1 MSEVCTKG
9 GMVTAVKSKM
19 AAEARKREAEEFYR
33 RQQWV
38 AAACAFGEAS
48 EAARL
53 ALVENPDL
61 FVSLSKNLA
70 AAALRSGD
78 ASRAEAACCDALALK
93 PHDVKALYRRGVAR
107 LELRRFDDAKADLE
121 AVIATAQDAKSKGAA
136 EAALVQLEARE
147 REPSP
152 ASVACSKEPIVADP
166 KEPIGAR
173 PKYETVPRPSKLEVL
188 PKRLNRGFLLERARK
203 VAANR
208 VQIRPVEQI
217 RTPDVNIGPELPLVE
232 GDQAAVKLLGLG
244 SVAPAPPSVFN
255 VSGAG
260 TRPELIYADTMSS
273 SGESLAAFAAS
284 LSAQLDAARGWRDSA
299 LQEQAQDSVCAA
311 IESCNRALTIAEPAI
326 ERCNAAA
333 REEWGCY
340 PRHDLSIAASQLR
353 ARSTALANV
362 AARCCLVRGS
372 CETARLTASTISAMN
387 VDDVQHRG
395 LKAAATAALDYC
407 RFWWKNH
414 RDHEQL
420 ARDAYIVRASSWR
433 EDKALLEALS
443 DALKA
448 LSLNP
453 WQQDAIDLVDDLVAS
468 LELKPES
475 VFSIDDRKNFL
486 RHRVDNGSIIISS
499 VRPGEKVRSTI
510 RPSMSARCVE
520 AALERRAMHGTVDDL
535 WAPAPEEML
544 QSSPAGEGP
553 RGGQLQVVVFRNDGR
568 WSGGIILRMS
578 RVCGSALLSTE
589 AAAKLGILR
598 TERAYSY
605 SMFLRDG
612 QEASSLVSTLPNFVW
627 LAISPDD
634 IFTDSDGLP
643 RRDPRSGYRPPANPV
658 DVGRSWRLPDPA
670 IRRQHLHWL
679 VAGRLGAASSL
690 DEAVDSLS
698 RGVAVVVRD
707 VHLAPGVASASRA
720 KTDSTGCIRCDDE
733 WWSDEDEDLAPR
745 GLFAGPEP
753 VSRISPRLGPTAC
766 LWQTIE
772 DKLSH
777 EASFGAVSN
786 AFARENLRGDILPV
800 RFDEAAIVIAQ
811 VSGRSRFIVFDPL
824 YHPAL
829 YAYPSHHPLRHF
841 SRLGDLSA
849 VDTST
854 FSLTAELRGLEVDL
868 GPGDAL
874 CLPRGWWR
882 QEQTVGDTP
891 AISVEILFSTQTRV
905 QRPNLIQGPDL
916 ALAATLIERYIAKQI
931 GKRRVADFICCLRT
945 EIVDSGWSIWPKAHL
960 DNAPGITKENEGD
973 RRLLLTVRAALGRL
987 LGPDAIEH
995 YVSHYLSAPRWG
1007 GLATLSELD
1016 ANQQENRAAA
1026 FRRRLSSST
1035 SSLSRPAAA
1044 SVDAVSRKT
1053 PSPSVVKVAHTDAKA
1068 TSRGQTC
1075 FTPDSEDEADEVPIV
1090 LDITSKH
1097 LDNATFSAADTV

>member
-1 MSEVCTKG
+1 MSPGCTKSG
-9 GMVTAVKSKM
+9 MMVTAKESKM
-19 AAEARKREAEEFYR
+19 VAEARKREAEEFYR

-78 ASRAEAACCDALALK
+78 ASRAEAACCEALALK
-93 PHDVKALYRRGVAR
+93 PHDLKALYRRGVAR
-107 LELRRFDDAKADLE
+107 LELRRFDEAKADLK
-121 AVIATAQDAKSKGAA
+121 AVIATAQDVKSKGAA
-136 EAALVQLEARE
+136 ETALKQLEASE
-147 REPSP
+147 REPPP
-152 ASVACSKEPIVADP
+152 ASIVCSKEPIV
-166 KEPIGAR
+166 AR

-188 PKRLNRGFLLERARK
+188 PKRLKPGFLLERARK
-203 VAANR
+203 VAASR
-208 VQIRPVEQI
+208 VQIKPVEQV
-217 RTPDVNIGPELPLVE
+217 RTADIKIGPELPLVE
-232 GDQAAVKLLGLG
+232 GDHAAVKMLGQD
-244 SVAPAPPSVFN
+244 SVMPAPPSVFN
-255 VSGAG
+255 VPGAG
-260 TRPELIYADTMSS
+260 TRPELVCADTMSS
-273 SGESLAAFAAS
+273 SVEPFAALAASLAA
-284 LSAQLDAARGWRDSA
+284 QLDVARGWRDNA
-299 LQEQAQDSVCAA
+299 LQEQAQDLVCAA
-311 IESCNRALTIAEPAI
+311 IESCNRALTITKPAI
-326 ERCNAAA
+326 ERCHAAA
-333 REEWGCY
+333 CNDWGSY
-340 PRHDLSIAASQLR
+340 PRHDSSIAASQLR

-372 CETARLTASTISAMN
+372 CETSRLIASTSPAMN
-387 VDDVQHRG
+387 LDNAKRRG
-395 LKAAATAALDYC
+395 LKADATAALDYC
-407 RFWWKNH
+407 RFWWENH

-420 ARDAYIVRASSWR
+420 AREAYLVRALAWR
-433 EDKALLEALS
+433 DDKALLEALS

-453 WQQDAIDLVDDLVAS
+453 WQQDAIDLVDDLVAR
-468 LELKPES
+468 LELKPET
-475 VFSIDDRKNFL
+475 VFAGDNKTKKRYFL

-520 AALERRAMHGTVDDL
+520 AALERRAMHDTVDDL

-544 QSSPAGEGP
+544 QSSPVGEGS

-568 WSGGIILRMS
+568 WSGGIILRVS
-578 RVCGSALLSTE
+578 RACGSALLSTE

-612 QEASSLVSTLPNFVW
+612 QEASPLVSTLPNFAW

-634 IFTDSDGLP
+634 IFTDADGCP
-643 RRDPRSGYRPPANPV
+643 RRDPRSGYRPPADPV
-658 DVGRSWRLPDPA
+658 NVGRSWRLPDPA

-679 VAGRLGAASSL
+679 VAGRLGAASCL
-690 DEAVDSLS
+690 DDAVDDLS

-707 VHLAPGVASASRA
+707 VHLAPGVTSAMRA
-720 KTDSTGCIRCDDE
+720 ATDAAGCVRYDDE
-733 WWSDEDEDLAPR
+733 WWCGEDEDVAPR
-745 GLFAGPEP
+745 GLFAGTEP
-753 VSRISPRLGPTAC
+753 ASRSSPTRLGPTTC
-766 LWQTIE
+766 LWRTIE

-786 AFARENLRGDILPV
+786 AFARETLRGDILPV
-800 RFDEAAIVIAQ
+800 RFDEAAVVLAQ

-841 SRLGDLSA
+841 SRLGDLSGIN
-849 VDTST
+849 TST
-854 FSLTAELRGLEVDL
+854 FPLSAELRGLEVDL

-891 AISVEILFSTQTRV
+891 AVVVEIVFSAQTRV
-905 QRPNLIQGPDL
+905 QSPDLIQGPDL
-916 ALAATLIERYIAKQI
+916 ALAATCIERYAAKQI
-931 GKRRVADFICCLRT
+931 GKRQVASFINRLRT
-945 EIVDSGWSIWPKAHL
+945 EIVDSGWCIWPKAQL
-960 DNAPGITKENEGD
+960 DDAPDITEESKDD
-973 RRLLLTVRAALGRL
+973 RRLLLTIRAALGSL
-987 LGPDAIEH
+987 LGPDAVEH
-995 YVSHYLSAPRWG
+995 YATHYLSAPRWA

-1016 ANQQENRAAA
+1016 ADRQANRAAA
-1026 FRRRLSSST
+1026 LRRRLSSSNAPLSHLVTT
-1035 SSLSRPAAA
+1035 SLEALSLETASLSL
-1044 SVDAVSRKT
+1044 
-1053 PSPSVVKVAHTDAKA
+1053 VKVAHHDAM
-1068 TSRGQTC
+1068 TTPSGNTYQ
-1075 FTPDSEDEADEVPIV
+1075 TPDSEDEAEDAPIV
-1090 LDITSKH
+1090 IDITSKH
-1097 LDNATFSAADTV
+1097 LGNADFSATNAVQ